1 MLHPGDFLA
10 YTSIIVALTLAP
22 GPLIAIIVS
31 RVLNKDLCGA
41 LAFAVGVAG
50 GDVLTILMLSA
61 GLGIWV
67 QSAPELLL
75 FAKSATL
82 VYLLYLA
89 YNMWVGP
96 KQDASCLDK
105 RRSGYLSSIVAGM
118 ITCMATPQ
126 TILFYLLLFPRFVDV
141 TNISITMVGY
151 ISLVTFAAIIL
162 SLSGVVLMAS
172 WLTMLHGS
180 TRDSQFL
187 NRTLSLVIAAS
198 GLWIVTG

>member
-1 MLHPGDFLA
+1 MLHPSDFLA

-31 RVLNKDLCGA
+31 RSLNKDISG
-41 LAFAVGVAG
+41 AFAVGVAG

-67 QSAPELLL
+67 QSAPELFL

-82 VYLLYLA
+82 AYLLYLA
-89 YNMWVGP
+89 YKMWVGP
-96 KQDASCLDK
+96 KQEASCLDK
-105 RRSGYLSSIVAGM
+105 RRSGVPSSIVAGM
-118 ITCMATPQ
+118 ITCIATPQ
-126 TILFYLLLFPRFVDV
+126 TILLYLLLLPRFVDV
-141 TNISITMVGY
+141 TNISMTMVGY
-151 ISLVTFAAIIL
+151 ISIVTFAAIIL
-162 SLSGVVLMAS
+162 SLSGVVLMVR
-172 WLTMLHGS
+172 WLSMLHGS
-180 TRDSQFL
+180 TRDSQFM